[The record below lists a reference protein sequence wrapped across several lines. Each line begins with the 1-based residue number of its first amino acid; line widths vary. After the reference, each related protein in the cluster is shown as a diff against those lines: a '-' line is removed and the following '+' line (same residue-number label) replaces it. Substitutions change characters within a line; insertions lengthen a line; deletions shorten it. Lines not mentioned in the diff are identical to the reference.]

1 MAAPLETYGLTV
13 PSGTNQADIE
23 LILAFNHRLFVTPG
37 WLGRFQHL
45 KNAIDL
51 IWNEPRRGAAA
62 ERKLDYDP
70 DKHDAFIWNEW
81 SELMLRAFVE
91 PQAIHPDVTE
101 HELIVAGAGATW
113 KTTCMAMGYLCMWLA
128 SPADTRIIL
137 TSTTG
142 DGLRARVWKEL
153 VGFWRSGNGTSTIGN
168 LVQSRTMIQFIKG
181 DDGAGIFGIA
191 VESDGNVDKA
201 INKII
206 GRHNTNM
213 GVGIDE
219 MPTVSGAIVEACVN
233 LTTGAERFQLWGVGN
248 PDSHFDPHGLAAEPA
263 DGWESITIDT
273 LTWRT
278 KRGGIAVHLNGFHS
292 PRIGNDDKF
301 PGMIRQADLERT
313 AAQYGSDSPQMYKQR
328 LGFWPPESLSKTIIS
343 ESLITKFKAT
353 EKAIWVGEP
362 KKGAGVDPAFEG
374 GDRCVLRIGKVGMI
388 DGGTVAMTCGKPIT
402 IKVDVSSQ
410 EPIHHQLARK
420 IHEHCAAE
428 DVPKDMLAIDS
439 TGEGDG
445 VASILIRDYGYNVLR
460 VEFGG
465 RASDAPVSVDNPKP
479 AFQEWIN
486 RVTEI
491 WYRFRE
497 ILRAGQ
503 VRELDTETADEFCRR
518 RYEMKGNLVQ
528 AETKRKMKARGAR
541 SPDYADA
548 ACVLAMLFFVKKLLG
563 DWGGT
568 HTNRKADEWNRVAK
582 KMQLVDDEAYLVAD

>member
-1 MAAPLETYGLTV
+1 MVHGRAVPIDRYGLNFPDGAT
-13 PSGTNQADIE
+13 PADIE
-23 LILAFNHRLFVTPG
+23 LICFNRSQSPEQG
-37 WLGRFQHL
+37 GLGRFEHL
-45 KNAIDL
+45 RNAIDL
-51 IWNEPRRGAAA
+51 IWNEPRRRAAA
-62 ERKLDYDP
+62 EAKKPYDR
-70 DKHDAFIWNEW
+70 DKDDAFIWNEW
-81 SELMLRAFVE
+81 TELMMRGFCENSEV
-91 PQAIHPDVTE
+91 I
-101 HELIVAGAGATW
+101 IAGPGASW
-113 KTTCMAMGYLCMWLA
+113 KTTCMALYFLCFWLS
-128 SPADTRIIL
+128 SPHNTRVIL

-142 DGLRARVWKEL
+142 DGLRARVWKE
-153 VGFWRSGNGTSTIGN
+153 VTHFYRAVSSVGN

-181 DDGAGIFGIA
+181 DDGAGIYGIA

-201 INKII
+201 VNKII

-219 MPTVSGAIVEACVN
+219 MPTVSGAIVEAAVN
-233 LTTGAERFQLWGVGN
+233 LSTGAERFELKGVGN
-248 PDSHFDPHGLAAEPA
+248 PDSHFDPHGLMAEPA
-263 DGWESITIDT
+263 DGWDAISVDSA
-273 LTWRT
+273 TWRT
-278 KRGGIAVHLNGFHS
+278 KRGGLGIHLNGRCS
-292 PRIGNDDKF
+292 PRIGCDDKF
-301 PGMIRQADLERT
+301 PGLIRQSDIDRT
-313 AAQYGSDSPQMYKQR
+313 AAQYGEDSPQMWKQR

-388 DGGTVAMTCGKPIT
+388 DGGTIAMTCGKPIT

-479 AFQEWIN
+479 AHQEWIN

-568 HTNRKADEWNRVAK
+568 FTKRKSDEWNRVAR
-582 KMQLVDDEAYLVAD
+582 KMQLVDDDAYLVTSD